1 VPAALLCLIALA
13 FVACGGER
21 SFDAEEFVGELNDHG
36 AGLTLEGSLP
46 NEQAGV
52 EVYSVAIAANPGE
65 GEDDHSG
72 EGGHSGGSLVVAD
85 DGDGAIAE
93 HERCEGAVSFICF
106 RAANAVLI
114 VEDGSRP
121 QDIERVGAA
130 IRALESD

>member
-36 AGLTLEGSLP
+36 AGLALEGSLP

-52 EVYSVAIAANPGE
+52 EVYSVAIAANPGQ

-72 EGGHSGGSLVVAD
+72 GSLVLAD
-85 DGDGAIAE
+85 DADGAIAE